1 MARKWS
7 IRRTSVDVVGDEER
21 SVPPAQERAGQTRR
35 SRTTA
40 ASSASRGTSRAAC
53 CGASSCT
60 FGTTANK
67 RSAEKLAAAE
77 AAGGSSGSGEGAGAD
92 TASTSTA
99 GLSYGLGRVRQ
110 VIVKPR
116 YHLHRGSE
124 RGIGQGSR
132 GGGQPL
138 RQHLDYL
145 ARPEAQEERDD
156 VADEQLPA
164 VVNQAP
170 AERLG
175 VFFDAAQDLIADAEV
190 ADLPARWQQ
199 DRHHWRIIV
208 APDLS
213 LDERAALDLKSLARG
228 YVKRLEKVLCTPLE
242 WAGAVHVNTDHRHV
256 HLLIRGRRDNGRDL
270 TIKPEQIAHTLP
282 AEARAEVVNQIGLR
296 DEQAA
301 DEALLSM
308 ATKPRPT
315 PLDDLL
321 QRLSKQANGKP
332 FAVPADWL
340 PDQAGRHHLTA
351 RLATLERLGLAERM
365 KQPGRWWGTRERW
378 KLRPEWR
385 GMLYFM
391 GEQVAAEKSSAYVK
405 SDGRGRGGEAG
416 DTEENWD
423 YAGVRSRVMKKIAMP
438 ILVLVLAA
446 VGMIAGPTWMAH
458 ALANGR
464 PIEWVAGRSFATVGI
479 PLYHLGQVEQFRVK
493 PPDAPAIYA
502 IGFAITFGGL
512 VIGVVIAMMS
522 AVFAGP
528 ATEPMGRDKWMT
540 TRGAKRAGLLADDGV
555 ICGRMSGTLLAFD
568 GPEHHLIAGAS
579 RSGKGAGHVVPTL
592 LCWSRST
599 LVYDVKGE
607 LWETTAGYR
616 AALGDVLRFN
626 PTDRAGACYNPLLE
640 IRRGDH
646 EVRDAQNVAEML
658 VNDGSKG
665 GGRLGQADSIW
676 DQEGTQ
682 LLTAMILHVLYAEPD
697 GQKNLGR
704 VRDLLMD
711 IDETLRLMSETK
723 HVELGGE
730 PIPHPEV
737 DRVARHLLGTYDK
750 FRESVRGTCT
760 SKLALWADPIVRDV
774 TSRSDFT
781 AGDLV
786 CRDRPLSLYLQPP
799 PADQQRVRPLV
810 RLMLHRAHAGAD
822 GGPETRPTW
831 PREEA
836 PIATRARRVPDA
848 WPDGVCQRRHEAD
861 GRLRHQG
868 NDRRPELHGHP
879 RALRQQPDD
888 RRQLPRA
895 RLLRRGR
902 HDHRAAHQPDGRD
915 GDRVPP

>member
-21 SVPPAQERAGQTRR
+21 SVPPAQEARRADQEEQDYSGKFGKPRHESGRVLRR
-35 SRTTA
+35 VELHVRHHRKQA
-40 ASSASRGTSRAAC
+40 
-53 CGASSCT
+53 
-60 FGTTANK
+60 K
-67 RSAEKLAAAE
+67 RAEKLAAAE

-391 GEQVAAEKSSAYVK
+391 GEQVAAEKSARTSKATAEV
-405 SDGRGRGGEAG
+405 
-416 DTEENWD
+416 
-423 YAGVRSRVMKKIAMP
+423 
-438 ILVLVLAA
+438 AA
-446 VGMIAGPTWMAH
+446 V
-458 ALANGR
+458 
-464 PIEWVAGRSFATVGI
+464 
-479 PLYHLGQVEQFRVK
+479 K
-493 PPDAPAIYA
+493 
-502 IGFAITFGGL
+502 
-512 VIGVVIAMMS
+512 
-522 AVFAGP
+522 P
-528 ATEPMGRDKWMT
+528 ATPRRTGT
-540 TRGAKRAGLLADDGV
+540 TRESGA
-555 ICGRMSGTLLAFD
+555 
-568 GPEHHLIAGAS
+568 
-579 RSGKGAGHVVPTL
+579 
-592 LCWSRST
+592 
-599 LVYDVKGE
+599 E
-607 LWETTAGYR
+607 L
-616 AALGDVLRFN
+616 
-626 PTDRAGACYNPLLE
+626 
-640 IRRGDH
+640 
-646 EVRDAQNVAEML
+646 
-658 VNDGSKG
+658 
-665 GGRLGQADSIW
+665 
-676 DQEGTQ
+676 
-682 LLTAMILHVLYAEPD
+682 
-697 GQKNLGR
+697 
-704 VRDLLMD
+704 
-711 IDETLRLMSETK
+711 
-723 HVELGGE
+723 
-730 PIPHPEV
+730 
-737 DRVARHLLGTYDK
+737 
-750 FRESVRGTCT
+750 
-760 SKLALWADPIVRDV
+760 
-774 TSRSDFT
+774 
-781 AGDLV
+781 
-786 CRDRPLSLYLQPP
+786 
-799 PADQQRVRPLV
+799 
-810 RLMLHRAHAGAD
+810 
-822 GGPETRPTW
+822 
-831 PREEA
+831 
-836 PIATRARRVPDA
+836 
-848 WPDGVCQRRHEAD
+848 
-861 GRLRHQG
+861 
-868 NDRRPELHGHP
+868 
-879 RALRQQPDD
+879 
-888 RRQLPRA
+888 
-895 RLLRRGR
+895 
-902 HDHRAAHQPDGRD
+902 
-915 GDRVPP
+915 